1 MLTWEKPLGTL
12 AAPAY
17 TVHFT
22 PVVYHAIKC
31 VFCHI
36 SNNNFLFFMLK
47 QPGDH
52 QYVWEKKTIVLE
64 KVSKRTVMCLKSI
77 LYS

>member
-1 MLTWEKPLGTL
+1 MGKTAWYIGRTRVYSTP
-12 AAPAY
+12 Y
-17 TVHFT
+17 TSG
-22 PVVYHAIKC
+22 I
-31 VFCHI
+31 FCHI

>member
-1 MLTWEKPLGTL
+1 MLTCEKPLGTL
-12 AAPAY
+12 AAPEY

-22 PVVYHAIKC
+22 PVVYFATLVII
-31 VFCHI
+31 I
-36 SNNNFLFFMLK
+36 SSFFMLK

-64 KVSKRTVMCLKSI
+64 KVSKRTVMYLKSI